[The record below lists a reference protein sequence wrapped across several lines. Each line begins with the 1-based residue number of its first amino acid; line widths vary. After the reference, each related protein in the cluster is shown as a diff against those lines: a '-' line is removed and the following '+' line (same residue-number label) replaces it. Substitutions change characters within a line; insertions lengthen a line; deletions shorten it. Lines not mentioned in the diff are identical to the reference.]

1 MTTKSSKKSRSSYSS
16 YSYSHAAKSAKTSH
30 RHGSLSLSFSY
41 GATDDY
47 TASAS
52 SLDLLDEEPVI
63 IVIPAEESTISPSAV
78 AEHDD
83 DNEAASS
90 TSDVDV
96 ADSSILTVSTA
107 VPQSPS
113 ATTELDDG
121 GTNMMS
127 ILTIDDL
134 SPPPYVNLSLADSV
148 SIKELASPPNE
159 TPGNI
164 APTLSK
170 VGIIGIT
177 IVAAIMFVFALARGK
192 NRYEQQQ
199 QRRRRSRGCDHGEV
213 ATDLEAF
220 AGAAEQEDDE
230 NISDLSSVWSADDHA
245 PEQRNLE

>member
-1 MTTKSSKKSRSSYSS
+1 MTTKASKKSRSSYSS
-16 YSYSHAAKSAKTSH
+16 YSYAAKSAKTSH
-30 RHGSLSLSFSY
+30 RYGSLSLSFSY

-47 TASAS
+47 HDAASAS
-52 SLDLLDEEPVI
+52 SLHLLDEEPVI
-63 IVIPAEESTISPSAV
+63 IAIPAEGSTIPPSAV
-78 AEHDD
+78 ADHHDD
-83 DNEAASS
+83 DNDAASS
-90 TSDVDV
+90 TSDVDKAV
-96 ADSSILTVSTA
+96 STIITVSTA

-113 ATTELDDG
+113 TTTELNGG
-121 GTNMMS
+121 GTNMMP

-148 SIKELASPPNE
+148 SMKELSSPPNE

-192 NRYEQQQ
+192 NRYEQQE
-199 QRRRRSRGCDHGEV
+199 RSSRGCDGEV
-213 ATDLEAF
+213 ATN
-220 AGAAEQEDDE
+220 EQEDDE
-230 NISDLSSVWSADDHA
+230 NISDLSSVWSVDDHA

>member
-1 MTTKSSKKSRSSYSS
+1 MTTKASKKSRS
-16 YSYSHAAKSAKTSH
+16 SYSHAAKSAKTSH
-30 RHGSLSLSFSY
+30 RYGSLSLSFSY
-41 GATDDY
+41 GATDDDY
-47 TASAS
+47 YDAASAS
-52 SLDLLDEEPVI
+52 ALHSADEEPVI
-63 IVIPAEESTISPSAV
+63 VAIPAEGSTIPPSAV

-83 DNEAASS
+83 DNDAASS
-90 TSDVDV
+90 TSDVDKAV
-96 ADSSILTVSTA
+96 STIITVSTA

-113 ATTELDDG
+113 TTTELNGG
-121 GTNMMS
+121 GTNMMP

-192 NRYEQQQ
+192 NRYEQQE
-199 QRRRRSRGCDHGEV
+199 RSSRGCDGKV
-213 ATDLEAF
+213 ATDLEFA

-230 NISDLSSVWSADDHA
+230 NISDLSSVWSVDDHA